1 VRASSLSIAVVLTL
15 AAPQIACAAM
25 PGLVPVPRSMQVVRC
40 AYAPSLAMPVRI
52 PSSVDPGG
60 VELLRERWRALGL
73 PAPSPVGSGAALA
86 SRHSGGA
93 ERYSLRID
101 DGGIRIDADGPDGE
115 FDALATLAQ
124 LPQRGARGWT
134 LPCVAIDDAPA
145 MRWRIVSDDV
155 SRGPLPT
162 MRYFKER
169 IRTLAAFKAN
179 GYSPYMEQVFADPRS
194 PFVAPPDPL
203 TAAQLRELD
212 AYARRFHV
220 ALIPEQQTFAHMH
233 ESLEWERYAPL
244 AELPHGYLLAP
255 GDPGRVAYLRPLIDD
270 ELRAVPD
277 APFFHI
283 GSDEPLDLGRGKSA
297 ALVARDGRGPV
308 TAAAIAQI
316 AALITAAHVRPMI
329 WDDAIQQDPAI
340 LARLSKAIAIVS
352 FHYGVEPT
360 YRPYLERIA
369 NAGFDQFA
377 SPGAWNWN
385 EIFPDI
391 DTAFTSSARFIAEA
405 KRTPHVLGLFETV
418 WHDDGESLFEA
429 TWYPVVFAL
438 ASAWQLTPVD
448 RAAFAGDFARAFFAS
463 GDPRFGRDL
472 ENLAAIRT
480 MLRAEPESDPGD
492 YLFWADPFDRRIS
505 DRVAQ
510 ADLRGLRL
518 RAETIMTHLMTV
530 TPAMHPNAAR
540 VMLLAARRYDALAR
554 HVQIASEAR
563 AYYEDA
569 RAHANGTDD
578 GIVYRGLNVAKYAC
592 WELRDAMLA
601 IAPLYEAAWRYE
613 DRPYALPRVLVRYHM
628 AASRATAY
636 ADRIN
641 TIERED
647 YLREH
652 ALPTFEDALGLR
664 RTGGASAAEPR
675 MGESGRR

>member
-1 VRASSLSIAVVLTL
+1 VRAFLLLIVLT
-15 AAPQIACAAM
+15 IAM
-25 PGLVPVPRSMQVVRC
+25 PGIARAALPAVVPAPRSVQAVRC
-40 AYAPSLAMPVRI
+40 AHSVSLEHPLHIAASLDGGGYDEIGERWKALGIPI
-52 PSSVDPGG
+52 PS
-60 VELLRERWRALGL
+60 
-73 PAPSPVGSGAALA
+73 PSGTGSTIRV
-86 SRHSGGA
+86 RHVGGA

-101 DGGIRIDADGPDGE
+101 DAGIAIAANGADGE
-115 FDALATLAQ
+115 FDALVTLAQ
-124 LPQRGARGWT
+124 LPLREGSLWRLA
-134 LPCVAIDDAPA
+134 CVSIEDAPA

-162 MRYFKER
+162 MHYFKER
-169 IRTLAAFKAN
+169 VRGLAALKAN

-194 PFVAPPDPL
+194 PFVPPPEPI

-212 AYARRFHV
+212 AYSRHFHV

-233 ESLEWERYAPL
+233 ETLEWERYAPL
-244 AELPHGYLLAP
+244 AEQPHGYLLAP

-283 GSDEPLDLGRGKSA
+283 GSDEPLDLGRGSSA

-308 TAAAIAQI
+308 TAAAIAGI
-316 AALITAAHVRPMI
+316 AALITLAHVRPMI

-352 FHYGVEPT
+352 FHYGIEPT
-360 YRPYLERIA
+360 YRPYLDRIA

-385 EIFPDI
+385 EIYPDI

-405 KRTPHVLGLFETV
+405 KQTPRMQGLFETV

-429 TWYPVVFAL
+429 TWYPVAFAL
-438 ASAWQLTPVD
+438 ASAWQSAPVD
-448 RAAFAGDFARAFFAS
+448 RPAFSRDFARTFFAS
-463 GDPRFGRDL
+463 DDSRFASDL
-472 ENLAAIRT
+472 EDLAAIRT
-480 MLRAEPESDPGD
+480 MLRSEPESDPGN

-505 DRVAQ
+505 DRVAKV
-510 ADLRGLRL
+510 DLRALRL
-518 RAETIMTHLMTV
+518 RAEAVMTHLMSV
-530 TPAMHPNAAR
+530 TPARHRNAAS

-554 HVQIASEAR
+554 HVQIAGEAR
-563 AYYEDA
+563 AYYDDA
-569 RAHANGTDD
+569 RLHAGGKED
-578 GIVYRGLNVAKYAC
+578 GIVYRGLNIAKYLC

-601 IAPLYEAAWRYE
+601 IAPLYAAAWRYE
-613 DRPYALPRVLVRYHM
+613 DRPYALPRVMERYHI
-628 AASRATAY
+628 AAQRAIGY

-647 YLREH
+647 YLRAH
-652 ALPTFEDALGLR
+652 TIPSFDDALGLR
-664 RTGGASAAEPR
+664 K
-675 MGESGRR
+675 